1 VKYLLHAPQQRELQ
15 AFLRRKKTLI
25 ALDYDGTLAPI
36 APHPSEAR
44 MLESTR
50 KVLAQVARRFP
61 VIVLTG
67 RSRIDALQFLAATPV
82 LEVIGSHGIE
92 TPGTGTTRFISRV
105 GAWRAQ
111 LLRRLGALA
120 GVSIEDK
127 RYSLSVHYRHS
138 TDPLVAQELINEAVG
153 ELEGARIVGGKQV
166 VNVVPENAPDKGTA
180 LLAACARL
188 GCEQAI
194 FVGDDDT
201 DESAFAVGRPGQVF
215 GIRVGQSPDSLA
227 KHYLR
232 SQDEI
237 DSLLSLLLASS
248 GSGTARPR
256 EPTPPET

>member
-1 VKYLLHAPQQRELQ
+1 MQYLLQEPRQRELLE
-15 AFLRRKKTLI
+15 FLRKRKTLI

-36 APHPSEAR
+36 AAHPGDAQ

-50 KVLAQVARRFP
+50 ALLARVARRFP

-67 RSRIDALQFLAATPV
+67 RSRIDALQFLASTPV

-92 TPGTGTTRFISRV
+92 TPGAGAPRFLSRV
-105 GAWRAQ
+105 GEWRAQ

-138 TDPLVAQELINEAVG
+138 TDPVVAQEVINEAVG
-153 ELEGARIVGGKQV
+153 ELEGARIVGGKKV

-188 GCEQAI
+188 GCEQAV

-201 DESAFAVGRPGQVF
+201 DESAFSVGRPGQVF
-215 GIRVGQSPDSLA
+215 AIRVGESPDSLA
-227 KHYLR
+227 PHYLR
-232 SQDEI
+232 TQEEI
-237 DSLLSLLLASS
+237 DSLLRLLLAAS
-248 GSGTARPR
+248 GGAAMPR
-256 EPTPPET
+256 ESTPPGT